1 MARTVSIGT
10 QDFEKMIQR
19 NCFYVDKTG
28 FIKEWWES
36 EDEVTLITRPRRFGK
51 TLNMSMLNCFFSNK
65 YADRGELFEKLE
77 IWKDGKYREIQ
88 GTYPVIFLSFAG
100 VKGNTFE
107 LSKKQIY
114 DKIIELYESNRFLL
128 KSDCMSDT
136 EKARYISFLEK
147 PLEEDVSFKLNE
159 LSNYLSRYY
168 GKKVIILL
176 DEYDTP
182 MQEAYVNGYWE
193 ELVAFTRSLFNST
206 FKTNPYLERAIMTG
220 ITTAEYSAVR
230 KFAKQTSNGSA
241 KAETM
246 SKESIFSDL
255 NNLEVVT
262 TLTPKYETAF
272 GFTEEEVFKAL
283 DEQGL
288 SDKKNDVK
296 IWYDGFRFGSKN
308 DIYNPWS
315 IINCLDKKKIALYWA
330 ESSSNGLINSLVQKG
345 SSNIKMMVEELINGS
360 TINVPIDEQIVF
372 SELDYSE
379 DAVWSLMLAS
389 GYLKVVS
396 SEELN
401 LIRESDNEY
410 ELALTNREILFMF
423 KKMILRWFS
432 PAKNETNEFIKA
444 LISGDIESMN
454 EYMNDVAL
462 RTFSSFDTGKHT
474 SEKKAPENLA
484 SCYDCQGVAN
494 GSSLNY
500 SSNLYAMTEQSSR
513 FFHGFV
519 LGLMVDQSENY
530 IITSNRESGFGR
542 YDIMLE
548 PKDKQTQKY
557 PGIVIEFK
565 VINPRKEN
573 SLEETVEAALKQI
586 EDRNYDTELINRGV
600 NKENIHHYGFAFK
613 SKEVLIDGN

>member
-65 YADRGELFEKLE
+65 YADRGDLFEKLE

-88 GTYPVIFLSFAG
+88 GTYPVIFMSFAEIKQNNYNDAVEKIKRIICEVCQQFDFLKNWDG
-100 VKGNTFE
+100 LTE
-107 LSKKQIY
+107 TEKKNISNISY
-114 DKIIELYESNRFLL
+114 D
-128 KSDCMSDT
+128 MSDVMAQDLI
-136 EKARYISFLEK
+136 K
-147 PLEEDVSFKLNE
+147 NM
-159 LSNYLSRYY
+159 SNYLSRYY

-220 ITTAEYSAVR
+220 ITRV
-230 KFAKQTSNGSA
+230 
-241 KAETM
+241 

-444 LISGDIESMN
+444 LITGDIESMN

-474 SEKKAPENLA
+474 SEKKAPEN
-484 SCYDCQGVAN
+484 
-494 GSSLNY
+494 
-500 SSNLYAMTEQSSR
+500 

-548 PKDKQTQKY
+548 PKDKQSQKY

-586 EDRNYDTELINRGV
+586 EEKNYDAELINRGV

-613 SKEVLIDGN
+613 SKEVLIDGQ

>member
-1 MARTVSIGT
+1 MAKVISIGN
-10 QDFEKMIQR
+10 QSFESIREKD
-19 NCFYVDKTG
+19 NFYIDKTN
-28 FIKEWWES
+28 FIREWW
-36 EDEVTLITRPRRFGK
+36 DNDDTVTLITRPRRFGK
-51 TLNMSMLNCFFSNK
+51 TLNMSMLECFFSNK
-65 YADRGELFEKLE
+65 YKDRGDLFEGLE
-77 IWKDGKYREIQ
+77 IWNDEKYRKLQ
-88 GTYPVIFLSFAG
+88 GTYPVIFLSFA
-100 VKGNTFE
+100 KIKQNTYE
-107 LSKKQIY
+107 GAVKQI
-114 DKIIELYESNRFLL
+114 KNELINLYNAFDYIM
-128 KSDCMSDT
+128 KSDLYNEN
-136 EKARYISFLEK
+136 EKLQYKSIRVGMDDETAQ
-147 PLEEDVSFKLNE
+147 DALNN

-220 ITTAEYSAVR
+220 ITRV
-230 KFAKQTSNGSA
+230 
-241 KAETM
+241 

-255 NNLEVVT
+255 NNLVVVT
-262 TLTPKYETAF
+262 TTSNQYETAF
-272 GFTEEEVFKAL
+272 GFTEEEVFNSL

-288 SDKKNDVK
+288 SDKKDIVK
-296 IWYDGFRFGSKN
+296 TWYDGFTFGDKK

-315 IINCLDKKKIALYWA
+315 IINFLKFKSLKTYWA
-330 ESSSNGLINSLVQKG
+330 DSSSNGLINSLVQKG
-345 SSNIKMMVEELINGS
+345 SPYIKTMIENLISGEK
-360 TINVPIDEQIVF
+360 INVIVDEQIVF

-423 KKMILRWFS
+423 RKMILRWFS
-432 PAKNETNEFIKA
+432 PAKNETNEFVKA
-444 LISGDIESMN
+444 LINCDIEGMN
-454 EYMNDVAL
+454 VYMNKV
-462 RTFSSFDTGKHT
+462 TMKTISYFDTGN
-474 SEKKAPENLA
+474 SPSDEEPE
-484 SCYDCQGVAN
+484 
-494 GSSLNY
+494 
-500 SSNLYAMTEQSSR
+500 R

-519 LGLMVDQSENY
+519 LGLMVEQSENY

-548 PKDKQTQKY
+548 PKDKNNTHY
-557 PGIVIEFK
+557 PGIIIEFK
-565 VINPRKEN
+565 VINPRKES

-586 EDRNYDTELINRGV
+586 EEKNYDAELVKRGV
-600 NKENIHHYGFAFK
+600 RAENIYHYGFAFRG
-613 SKEVLIDGN
+613 KEVLIDGR

>member
-1 MARTVSIGT
+1 MARTVSIGN

-19 NCFYVDKTG
+19 NCFYVDKTS

-51 TLNMSMLNCFFSNK
+51 TLNMSMLKCFFSNK
-65 YADRGELFEKLE
+65 YADRGELFEGLE
-77 IWKDGKYREIQ
+77 VWEDEKYREIQ
-88 GTYPVIFLSFAG
+88 GTYPVIFFSFA
-100 VKGNTFE
+100 KI
-107 LSKKQIY
+107 KQTTYKETIEKIK
-114 DKIIELYESNRFLL
+114 KIIFDLYQEYAFIGKWDGLTDKEKENFNNISY
-128 KSDCMSDT
+128 DMSDVIAQ
-136 EKARYISFLEK
+136 EAIV
-147 PLEEDVSFKLNE
+147 D

-193 ELVAFTRSLFNST
+193 ELVAFTRSMFNAV
-206 FKTNPYLERAIMTG
+206 FKSNPYLERAIMTG
-220 ITTAEYSAVR
+220 ITRV
-230 KFAKQTSNGSA
+230 
-241 KAETM
+241 

-255 NNLEVVT
+255 NNLVVVT
-262 TLTPKYETAF
+262 TTSNQYETVF
-272 GFTEEEVFKAL
+272 GFTEEEVFNAL

-288 SDKKNDVK
+288 SDEKGEVKK
-296 IWYDGFRFGSKN
+296 WYDGFTFGDKK

-315 IINCLDKKKIALYWA
+315 IINLLKFKTFKTYWA
-330 ESSSNGLINSLVQKG
+330 DSSSNGLINSLVKTG
-345 SSNIKMMVEELINGS
+345 SSYIKMMMETLLKGE

-396 SEELN
+396 AEPLVGN
-401 LIRESDNEY
+401 RRKARRY
-410 ELALTNREILFMF
+410 TLALTNLEIQFMF
-423 KKMILRWFS
+423 EDMILRWFS
-432 PAKNETNEFIKA
+432 PAKSETNEFIKA
-444 LISGDIESMN
+444 LITGDIEAMN
-454 EYMNDVAL
+454 AYMNKVAL
-462 RTFSSFDTGKHT
+462 KTISYFDTGNVP
-474 SEKKAPENLA
+474 SDEEPE
-484 SCYDCQGVAN
+484 
-494 GSSLNY
+494 
-500 SSNLYAMTEQSSR
+500 R

-548 PKDKQTQKY
+548 PKDKQSEKY

-565 VINPRKEN
+565 VINPRKE
-573 SLEETVEAALKQI
+573 SLLEETVEAALKQI
-586 EDRNYDTELINRGV
+586 EEKNYDAELINRGV
-600 NKENIHHYGFAFK
+600 DKENIHHYGFAFEG
-613 SKEVLIDGN
+613 KEVLIDGR